1 MSPSAANSVHPPAV
15 RELFDLSGQAVLVT
29 GAGSGIGRAIAARF
43 AEAGAKIAV
52 HHHTSR
58 DGARAVVDAIRAAGG
73 DARAFEADLTRA
85 GEPERLVEAVAAAF
99 GRLDALVNNAGS
111 YPLSGLLQMSG
122 EQWDEVLAANLKS
135 ALACLQAAGR
145 RMAAAGGGA

>member
-1 MSPSAANSVHPPAV
+1 MSAAAPNASRPPAV

-43 AEAGAKIAV
+43 AEAGARVAV

-58 DGARAVVDAIRAAGG
+58 DGAHAVVEAIRSAGG
-73 DARAFEADLTRA
+73 HARAFEADLTRT
-85 GEPERLVEAVAAAF
+85 GEPERLVEGVAAAF

-111 YPLSGLLQMSG
+111 YPLAGLLAMSG
-122 EQWDEVLAANLKS
+122 EDWDAVLAANLKS
-135 ALACLQAAGR
+135 ALACLQSA
-145 RMAAAGGGA
+145 